1 MIIQSPNA
9 REVKFLI
16 PEVLAEVDRGAE
28 PTAEN
33 IGALNLSKDIIAAGG
48 VIAGLWEKPQFRPTL
63 GTDLL
68 RGANSTFES
77 EVNDWDTSDAGVDI
91 TGGKLV
97 FTAVAN
103 GDGAEITVPVAPVL
117 YATSITIDGHS
128 AGSIRI
134 IVGSTNGT
142 ARAANGTFPEN
153 IIAGGGTTIRIEAV
167 AAPATLNVTIATVVH
182 KALWRIDAAL
192 SRRPRRGLDFVLLAQ
207 QNLLDV
213 YESAIRSVVDVYSA
227 PTDALPAMP
236 IEVSRYMSGLLG
248 EGAPFMSYDG
258 VISRTVVAD
267 NANLNFGAFTNFEIH
282 VLFRTS
288 TLAGGR
294 FGQKGGGPLYMFG
307 MGASGVLVGQVNDGV
322 SSVDITSANKYN
334 DGEWHY
340 GIFSC
345 HRKGNGTIIV
355 DDVTDGFVDISG
367 IGDLDDITRPFTMGV
382 NSDLITFP
390 LDGDLKVVSVFNRL
404 TTPEERTALFND
416 PFNYPVSLQDGS
428 QANLITNSGF
438 EVDVADWVPQNPTA
452 VIAQVVDAPTGGGT
466 KSLELTA
473 VGFNDRARANDVI
486 FVEGETYHIDLWY
499 KVVNGVGTF
508 TLRQQ
513 NLVGDLALDISASN
527 ALTATSWTHISFEYT
542 AQADAPYLGVWK
554 RGGASDEIR
563 IDSVITTK
571 TGIIA
576 AWQPDGISIS
586 QGLLLDASSN
596 NLHGVMTGV
605 DVWNA
610 PDVNTP
616 GYFLQQFTAPV
627 SDRYLFARFNPAVLA
642 ALAALRMGWLMWG
655 SIYSFL
661 DLGRA
666 GFGGAITWPGVIKN
680 TSDAGVTIT
689 ESRHGLRPVFDV
701 TLIAMGTDD
710 WQDVQDLVERLQGC
724 LHAFYIILD
733 NAAGDPVLW
742 QVRLDAD
749 VGFTWVTGDK
759 DNDTW
764 EGVRFRILTE
774 GR

>member
-16 PEVLAEVDRGAE
+16 PEVLAEIDRGAE
-28 PTAEN
+28 PTTEN

-103 GDGAEITVPVAPVL
+103 GDGAEITVPVASVL

-128 AGSIRI
+128 GGSVRI
-134 IVGSTNGT
+134 IIGGTNGT
-142 ARAANGTFPEN
+142 ARVANGTFPEN
-153 IIAGGGTTIRIEAV
+153 ITSGGGTTIRIEAV
-167 AAPATLNVTIATVVH
+167 AAPATLNVTIATVFH

-227 PTDALPAMP
+227 STDALPVTP
-236 IEVSRYMSGLLG
+236 IEVSRYTSGLLG
-248 EGAPFMSYDG
+248 EGIPYVSYDG
-258 VISRTVVAD
+258 EVALTSVAD
-267 NANLNFGAFTNFEIH
+267 APELDF
-282 VLFRTS
+282 
-288 TLAGGR
+288 
-294 FGQKGGGPLYMFG
+294 
-307 MGASGVLVGQVNDGV
+307 
-322 SSVDITSANKYN
+322 
-334 DGEWHY
+334 
-340 GIFSC
+340 
-345 HRKGNGTIIV
+345 GNGNGSIGGWV
-355 DDVTDGFVDISG
+355 RMPDVSGAVNFLSRFTDSPNNMIFKYDQAAGELRFV
-367 IGDLDDITRPFTMGV
+367 
-382 NSDLITFP
+382 
-390 LDGDLKVVSVFNRL
+390 
-404 TTPEERTALFND
+404 
-416 PFNYPVSLQDGS
+416 
-428 QANLITNSGF
+428 F
-438 EVDVADWVPQNPTA
+438 EVGG
-452 VIAQVVDAPTGGGT
+452 VI
-466 KSLELTA
+466 LHE
-473 VGFNDRARANDVI
+473 ARAAWSPEANRWYY
-486 FVEGETYHIDLWY
+486 VEVTFE
-499 KVVNGVGTF
+499 NGV
-508 TLRQQ
+508 
-513 NLVGDLALDISASN
+513 SN
-527 ALTATSWTHISFEYT
+527 ALFIDAVPQSLTTDIKVGGVMNLTQAMVFSRLSATFSECDQRDWIQHNRKLTPAEVVDRFANPQSYPLAT
-542 AQADAPYLGVWK
+542 DQW
-554 RGGASDEIR
+554 GGAQLVGGWTNADMDTFVSSGVDVTQAISGGSGDNFYSALSTPTSVKVTIRFTLAMVSGSANQLRYRVSSNNGLSSDNTLSFLLV
-563 IDSVITTK
+563 DGVNVITYTSEATDAF
-571 TGIIA
+571 TGIITLSA
-576 AWQPDGISIS
+576 VEFGITKSSMQIEGAIGAWVPDGISIS

-596 NLHGVMTGV
+596 NLHGIMTGV

-610 PDVNTP
+610 PDVDTP
-616 GYFLQQFTAPV
+616 GYFLQQFTTPT
-627 SDRYLFARFNPAVLA
+627 SDRYLFAQFNPAVLA

-666 GFGGAITWPGVIKN
+666 GFTGAITWPGVIKN

-733 NAAGDPVLW
+733 NAAGEPVLW

-759 DNDTW
+759 ESDTW